1 MIFSDKNENT
11 FWDLPPFKD
20 SDGATPLHR
29 ATDAGHD
36 DTARMILDRGC
47 SLDVADVDGDTAL
60 HVAVRRQNN
69 EVLAVLLRK
78 GANPDLKN
86 SLEESPIHEAI
97 RLGLVPTAQLLLRAG
112 KVIIEKS
119 GHGRFLW
126 KISNALSFYMPQ
138 NVLCRSKFFE
148 PAQKF
153 DSFSASSKTFV
164 WHKNQFYWMQINFC
178 LAQNFC
184 DWHYM

>member
-1 MIFSDKNENT
+1 M
-11 FWDLPPFKD
+11 
-20 SDGATPLHR
+20 HR

-112 KVIIEKS
+112 SEVNISGPQGQTPLIMASKS
-119 GHGRFLW
+119 GPNMSLIVDILLNYEADPLITDDEGQ
-126 KISNALSFYMPQ
+126 NAIDYAADQETRDMLK
-138 NVLCRSKFFE
+138 V
-148 PAQKF
+148 A
-153 DSFSASSKTFV
+153 
-164 WHKNQFYWMQINFC
+164 
-178 LAQNFC
+178 
-184 DWHYM
+184 